1 MSTDPIL
8 QEVYRIK
15 EELNRE
21 IGGDLEKL
29 FERFREF
36 ACQNPERM
44 VQPKPNPIKRSR
56 QQP

>member
-1 MSTDPIL
+1 MPTDPIL
-8 QEVYRIK
+8 HEVYRIK

-21 IGGDLEKL
+21 IGGDMEKL

-36 ACQNPERM
+36 ARQNPERM
-44 VQPKPNPIKRSR
+44 VQPKPKPIKRSK

>member
-1 MSTDPIL
+1 MPTDPIL
-8 QEVYRIK
+8 HEVYRIK

-21 IGGDLEKL
+21 IGGDMEKL

-36 ACQNPERM
+36 ARQNPESM
-44 VQPKPNPIKRSR
+44 VQPKPKPIKRSK